1 MSSSRLFSILT
12 CILSCLLHSFPL
24 SGQAPAPRPYDQ
36 LIQPREHKRY
46 VEYLTH
52 PLAEGRATGTQGSEL
67 VRRMIA
73 RKFEE
78 FGLQK
83 YRDSY
88 TQSFKTDS
96 VVARNIVGVI
106 PAKYPSE
113 EYVIVGAHYDHLGI
127 LDNKFYPGADNNA
140 SGVAS
145 LLNLAR
151 TFGQMRINRYPF
163 SRNIIF
169 VAFDANELNM
179 KGSEYFVENMNLNP
193 RQIACM
199 INIDQ
204 IGCTFSPPG
213 KDTNYVMVLGKEKL
227 RKIDSSKIDRANTKT
242 GTGLVIDY
250 TFYNSPDFYKI
261 FYRLSDHYSFAK
273 KGIPAVLFTS
283 GITDRTYKVTDLE
296 ASICYPVLTARTR
309 LIYHFICELVR

>member
-96 VVARNIVGVI
+96 VVARNIVGDI

-113 EYVIVGAHYDHLGI
+113 EYVIVGAHYDHL
-127 LDNKFYPGADNNA
+127 
-140 SGVAS
+140 
-145 LLNLAR
+145 
-151 TFGQMRINRYPF
+151 
-163 SRNIIF
+163 
-169 VAFDANELNM
+169 DANELNM

-193 RQIACM
+193 RQIVCM

-213 KDTNYVMVLGKEKL
+213 KDTNYVMVLGKDKL